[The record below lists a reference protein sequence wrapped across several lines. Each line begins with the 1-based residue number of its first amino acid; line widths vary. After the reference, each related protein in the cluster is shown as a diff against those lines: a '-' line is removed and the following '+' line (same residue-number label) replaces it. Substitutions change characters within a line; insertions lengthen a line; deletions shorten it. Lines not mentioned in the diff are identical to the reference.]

1 MMPQQ
6 TDETRT
12 VAVEPA
18 VSEKPVEEAQAE
30 TVDSG
35 APNEQPAEVEEIRTD
50 ESPTGRTQPKKRV
63 AEKKEDPN
71 PLLLDPYEFDKC
83 TITIVYTRVGDQQA
97 SVSVH
102 NHKDDPIVKTFALAE
117 VPLPEQIDGV
127 MKKLLEIWPDGKVS
141 ATMVLLPV
149 EGEAERKMVVSVR
162 AGGDTPIVLSGPAS
176 ELPLPAPITAMLDE
190 LKELLPARAMKKI
203 EKEAKEKSRTNPKTA
218 AAKTTSPTPTKAA
231 PVKVDGKTQMTL
243 F

>member
-1 MMPQQ
+1 MMSQQ
-6 TDETRT
+6 TDETKT

-18 VSEKPVEEAQAE
+18 VSEKLVEEAQADSVE
-30 TVDSG
+30 SG
-35 APNEQPAEVEEIRTD
+35 ASNEQPAEVEEIRSD
-50 ESPTGRTQPKKRV
+50 ETPTGKKQPKKRV

-71 PLLLDPYEFDKC
+71 PLLLDPYEFDQC
-83 TITIVYTRVGDQQA
+83 TITIVYTGVGDQQA

-102 NHKDDPIVKTFALAE
+102 NHKDDPIVKTFPLAE
-117 VPLPEQIDGV
+117 VLLPEQIDGV

-149 EGEAERKMVVSVR
+149 EGEAERQLVVSVR

-176 ELPLPAPITAMLDE
+176 ELPLPSPIIAMLNE

-218 AAKTTSPTPTKAA
+218 ATKTTSPTPTKAA

>member
-1 MMPQQ
+1 MMSQQ
-6 TDETRT
+6 TDETKT

-18 VSEKPVEEAQAE
+18 VSEKLVEEAQADSVE
-30 TVDSG
+30 SG
-35 APNEQPAEVEEIRTD
+35 ASNEQPAEVEEIRSD
-50 ESPTGRTQPKKRV
+50 ETPTGKMQPKKRV

-71 PLLLDPYEFDKC
+71 PLLLDPYEFDQC
-83 TITIVYTRVGDQQA
+83 TITIVYTGVGDQQA

-102 NHKDDPIVKTFALAE
+102 NHKDDPIVKTFPLAE
-117 VPLPEQIDGV
+117 VLLPEQIDGV

-149 EGEAERKMVVSVR
+149 EGEAERQLVVSVR

-176 ELPLPAPITAMLDE
+176 ELPLPSPIIAMLNE

-218 AAKTTSPTPTKAA
+218 ATKTTSPTPTKAA